1 MMLELN
7 SISSI
12 LFQETIDK
20 ALEDFATRPNY
31 YRRLWDVLEARYDVG
46 LVILDEIDKL
56 DNDNV

>member
-20 ALEDFATRPNY
+20 ALVKYAQKLMKTGATIRG
-31 YRRLWDVLEARYDVG
+31 VVKMG
-46 LVILDEIDKL
+46 GIS
-56 DNDNV
+56 